1 MGSASPSRKAGYT
14 RRTLYKQSPG
24 KSPLRDVL
32 KARCKERMRAD
43 RDTVVNGHRRM
54 EMEVL
59 VREMVRE
66 EAAAW
71 RNDKRQLSFGF
82 SSLDIEGA
90 IKDLEEIEEE
100 LLAESFGIPLQQVRE
115 GDFLESLASAIVCP
129 VCQIGRIGEGAAC
142 QVFCHNPQCNLQ
154 LTVPGGLVEL
164 EQQLE
169 RVVESHGAGDCRYT
183 VVFVPSSDCVLAVCQ
198 HCDFLHSVGGL

>member
-43 RDTVVNGHRRM
+43 RDTVVNGNRRM
-54 EMEVL
+54 EME
-59 VREMVRE
+59 
-66 EAAAW
+66 
-71 RNDKRQLSFGF
+71 
-82 SSLDIEGA
+82 
-90 IKDLEEIEEE
+90 DLEEIEEE
-100 LLAESFGIPLQQVRE
+100 FLAESFGLPLQQVRE